1 MSIFEVKDDLYKICL
16 VGDGGVGKTA
26 IVERF
31 LGKGFASTYNLTIG
45 TNICTHT
52 VDVDGTRVKFQI
64 WDLAGQQRFEFVRS
78 TFYRGSRAI
87 VMVFDVTNPTSL
99 TNLHEWKIEIL
110 QNLGGKR
117 NHNIPIVLLGNKAD
131 LQQKLLIDQD
141 AISKFRDALQM
152 EFHADST
159 AFMYTSALSG
169 MNVEESFEAL
179 GLLLLKKKNPQFHI
193 DKTPNNLEAPTNL
206 RPTRLSNA

>member
-31 LGKGFASTYNLTIG
+31 LGRGFASTYNLTIG

-78 TFYRGSRAI
+78 TFYRGSHAI
-87 VMVFDVTNPTSL
+87 VMVFDVTNPNSL
-99 TNLHEWKIEIL
+99 ANLHEWKIEIL
-110 QNLGGKR
+110 TNLGK
-117 NHNIPIVLLGNKAD
+117 NHHDIPIVLLGNKAD
-131 LQQKLLIDQD
+131 LQQKLLIGQD
-141 AISKFRDALQM
+141 AISNFKDQLKM
-152 EFHADST
+152 EFHVYST

-179 GLLLLKKKNPQFHI
+179 GLLLLKKKNPNSYI
-193 DKTPNNLEAPTNL
+193 DKTPNNLEIPTNL
-206 RPTRLSNA
+206 RSSRP

>member
-52 VDVDGTRVKFQI
+52 VDVDGTKVKFQI

-78 TFYRGSRAI
+78 MFYRGSHAI
-87 VMVFDVTNPTSL
+87 VMVFDVTNPNSL
-99 TNLHEWKIEIL
+99 SNLHEWKNEIL
-110 QNLGGKR
+110 QNLDHR
-117 NHNIPIVLLGNKAD
+117 HHAIPIVLLGNKSD

-141 AISKFRDALQM
+141 AISNFKDELQM

-159 AFMYTSALSG
+159 AFMYTSARSG
-169 MNVEESFEAL
+169 MNIEESFEVL
-179 GLLLLKKKNPQFHI
+179 GLLLLKKKNPQSYI
-193 DKTPNNLEAPTNL
+193 DKTSGKFKIPTNL
-206 RPTRLSNA
+206 HSIGPSNA